1 MMRPCNNAARGGSAL
16 ILWACAMLI
25 LWACSSDGD
34 TTDAVIDPSAGT
46 PSGGGTTG
54 ASGTTS
60 GTAAGSTA
68 GTAAGSDASA
78 PGASALPGGGGAND
92 AGASAGAG
100 GTAAIGGV
108 AGTATGGMAGATTGG
123 AAGATTGGIAGTTT
137 GGMAGTAS
145 GGAGATAGTG
155 GTTGAGGGM
164 TAGSRPL
171 SSTLKLPTVME
182 TPGVA
187 PFFHVWR
194 PTDLSAVQGKLP
206 IVVWNNGACNRNDQ
220 GFKALFTKW
229 ASGGY
234 FVLSLT
240 SGGGSSMTTL
250 ADHKALLDWAVAQ
263 AGMAGGPYNGK
274 LDLERIAAGGNSC
287 GGISSLGLASMDK
300 RVSAVFVLSGSSAV
314 GSPNKTVI
322 NGIKVPVAYV
332 VGGTEDIARANAE
345 ADYQAFAAGVP
356 AMMVKRSS
364 GDHLM
369 ISNNA
374 MVMVDAADI
383 SVNWLD
389 LTLFGLKGALDALKT
404 PTVCTG
410 CQSGLWMLTAKNL
423 ETLVK

>member
-1 MMRPCNNAARGGSAL
+1 MKQSLNNAARGGSGFASPML
-16 ILWACAMLI
+16 CVCAMLI
-25 LWACSSDGD
+25 LWACARAGDSTDEMTDPNGVSS
-34 TTDAVIDPSAGT
+34 A
-46 PSGGGTTG
+46 GGTTG
-54 ASGTTS
+54 ASGAS
-60 GTAAGSTA
+60 PGAGADAGSGVGSPPGADA
-68 GTAAGSDASA
+68 GTLGAGGVRD
-78 PGASALPGGGGAND
+78 GGGAN
-92 AGASAGAG
+92 
-100 GTAAIGGV
+100 V
-108 AGTATGGMAGATTGG
+108 
-123 AAGATTGGIAGTTT
+123 
-137 GGMAGTAS
+137 
-145 GGAGATAGTG
+145 AGATAGTG
-155 GTTGAGGGM
+155 GTTGMAAATGGMAGAATGGMAGTTTGGTGGTSGAGGTTGAGGGG
-164 TAGSRPL
+164 TPGGSRPL
-171 SSTLKLPTVME
+171 SSTLKLPTKME

-194 PTDLSAVQGKLP
+194 PTDLSAAPGKLP

-220 GFKALFTKW
+220 GFKALFEKW

-274 LDLERIAAGGNSC
+274 LDLDRIAAAGNSC
-287 GGISSLGLASMDK
+287 GGISSLGLASMDP
-300 RVSAVFVLSGSSAV
+300 RVTAVFVLSGSSAV

-332 VGGTEDIARANAE
+332 VGGTEDIARSNAE
-345 ADYQAFAAGVP
+345 ADYQAFAAGIP

-374 MVMVDAADI
+374 MVMIDAADI

-389 LTLFGLKGALDALKT
+389 LTLFGLQGALDALKT
-404 PTVCTG
+404 PTVCGG
-410 CQSGLWMLTAKNL
+410 CQSGLWTVTSKNL